1 MDKTWTPEQLAA
13 IENRSDNLLVSAAA
27 GSGKTALLIE
37 RIFRIVI
44 DDHVDVDKLLVLTFT
59 RAAAGEMKNR
69 LNQAFAKALPG
80 AQAQVR
86 SEILRQMNLL
96 ANASISTFH
105 VFCLSL
111 LRQYFFKIDLDPAF
125 AIGNETD
132 MAILRKEAL
141 DQAFELSYEK
151 AEAGQDPHFLALIDK
166 YSGNRDD
173 QTLKELV
180 EQFYFFLSAQP
191 YQEFWCQEAL
201 KNFDIDEKTFFK
213 SHLWGQKTRELVL
226 SKLTVIKNTY
236 LAALKLC
243 EQAEGFEKVADL
255 LSEEL
260 GAATRAL
267 DCFSQ
272 ETDNR
277 VWLDTLKSLEFRR
290 FPSSKKMEP
299 EIKNQIK
306 TLRDQA
312 KDDLKGLIA
321 FYDKGFLLAE
331 LKDLKPLMA
340 RLIDL
345 SFLVK
350 QLYAQ
355 KKMDKNA
362 LDYND
367 LEQFAL
373 KLLDDEAIAQ
383 EVGQRFAYVFIDEY
397 QDTNEMQETIL
408 KKIVRPDNYFMVGD
422 VKQSIYRFRLADP
435 SIFMGKYE
443 RFGDDDGGK
452 LISLNRNFRSAKTV
466 IAGINEIFSAIM
478 SKSLG
483 EIDYN
488 DQVRLYPGL
497 AQNPLQQ
504 NAEIDLIYQPDTADI
519 TEELSKTEL
528 EARFIAQKINSIIGS
543 PLYRSRQ
550 ATEKA
555 VEYRDIGVLLRSL
568 AGREEIFMN
577 VFEEFGIPVYFEG
590 GSQYYESLEIRTILN
605 LLNLLDNGHQ
615 DIILLSVMTSPMG
628 KFTTDDC
635 AVIRISF
642 PDGFFYEAVD
652 AYMKEVDDPLSAR
665 LKSFYQMIEHFRDAS
680 KQLPVEDF
688 LWKVYMETG
697 YFGLVGCLPGGQQR
711 QNNLKI
717 LLKRAGDYKK
727 STLRGLY
734 QFVRFIENMK
744 KHSQD
749 ISPSRSLS
757 AQENVVRLMTV
768 HKSKGLE
775 FPVVFM
781 AGLNQRFNKQDNYR
795 QILFHKNLGI
805 CPTFVD
811 EKSRYKASTIAREV
825 CIDQNL
831 RELLSE
837 EMRILYV
844 GMTRAEEKLHLVAA
858 GKIGDKQAARWKLNP
873 DEQNLTS
880 AAGFIDW
887 IMMAVLKGRQLGQEA
902 ISEFENFTIKQI
914 YDLTQLM
921 PVSQA
926 QKAQGQEFK
935 QVNQAVR
942 EQIDQLLSFDYTS
955 RLKETLP
962 GKMSVTEIKNL
973 QNSAQKKID
982 ANVVIRKKNA
992 LIRQQ
997 KPDFLQ
1003 AQEES
1008 PDALE
1013 RGTALHLFM
1022 EVMDLLSFQKIHL
1035 QAGQNKAGVREF
1047 FLSER
1052 DRLIRDKYLE
1062 PAQAMSIDLELIQ
1075 DFFASAIGKRIL
1087 ASPQIKREWPFTLQ
1101 VEPKSI
1107 RPEWENYQQPILVQ
1121 GIIDCAFMEDDS
1133 WVIVDYKTDLFQDAS
1148 DRLNRIKAYQTQID
1162 FYGQAL
1168 ERLSKNPV
1176 GEKIICFIRQREN
1189 ISLK

>member
-1 MDKTWTPEQLAA
+1 
-13 IENRSDNLLVSAAA
+13 
-27 GSGKTALLIE
+27 
-37 RIFRIVI
+37 
-44 DDHVDVDKLLVLTFT
+44 
-59 RAAAGEMKNR
+59 
-69 LNQAFAKALPG
+69 
-80 AQAQVR
+80 
-86 SEILRQMNLL
+86 
-96 ANASISTFH
+96 
-105 VFCLSL
+105 
-111 LRQYFFKIDLDPAF
+111 
-125 AIGNETD
+125 
-132 MAILRKEAL
+132 
-141 DQAFELSYEK
+141 
-151 AEAGQDPHFLALIDK
+151 
-166 YSGNRDD
+166 
-173 QTLKELV
+173 
-180 EQFYFFLSAQP
+180 
-191 YQEFWCQEAL
+191 
-201 KNFDIDEKTFFK
+201 
-213 SHLWGQKTRELVL
+213 
-226 SKLTVIKNTY
+226 
-236 LAALKLC
+236 
-243 EQAEGFEKVADL
+243 
-255 LSEEL
+255 
-260 GAATRAL
+260 
-267 DCFSQ
+267 
-272 ETDNR
+272 
-277 VWLDTLKSLEFRR
+277 
-290 FPSSKKMEP
+290 
-299 EIKNQIK
+299 
-306 TLRDQA
+306 
-312 KDDLKGLIA
+312 
-321 FYDKGFLLAE
+321 
-331 LKDLKPLMA
+331 
-340 RLIDL
+340 
-345 SFLVK
+345 
-350 QLYAQ
+350 
-355 KKMDKNA
+355 
-362 LDYND
+362 
-367 LEQFAL
+367 
-373 KLLDDEAIAQ
+373 
-383 EVGQRFAYVFIDEY
+383 
-397 QDTNEMQETIL
+397 
-408 KKIVRPDNYFMVGD
+408 
-422 VKQSIYRFRLADP
+422 
-435 SIFMGKYE
+435 
-443 RFGDDDGGK
+443 
-452 LISLNRNFRSAKTV
+452 
-466 IAGINEIFSAIM
+466 
-478 SKSLG
+478 
-483 EIDYN
+483 
-488 DQVRLYPGL
+488 
-497 AQNPLQQ
+497 
-504 NAEIDLIYQPDTADI
+504 
-519 TEELSKTEL
+519 
-528 EARFIAQKINSIIGS
+528 
-543 PLYRSRQ
+543 
-550 ATEKA
+550 

-697 YFGLVGCLPGGQQR
+697 YFVLVGCLPGGQQR

-858 GKIGDKQAARWKLNP
+858 GKIGDKQAARWQLNP

-982 ANVVIRKKNA
+982 ANVLIRKKNA

-1003 AQEES
+1003 AQDQS

-1022 EVMDLLSFQKIHL
+1022 EVMDLLSFQKINL
-1035 QAGQNKAGVREF
+1035 QAGQNKTGVREF

-1062 PAQAMSIDLELIQ
+1062 PAQAMSIDLDLIQ

-1101 VEPKSI
+1101 LEPKSI

>member
-1 MDKTWTPEQLAA
+1 
-13 IENRSDNLLVSAAA
+13 
-27 GSGKTALLIE
+27 
-37 RIFRIVI
+37 
-44 DDHVDVDKLLVLTFT
+44 
-59 RAAAGEMKNR
+59 
-69 LNQAFAKALPG
+69 
-80 AQAQVR
+80 
-86 SEILRQMNLL
+86 
-96 ANASISTFH
+96 
-105 VFCLSL
+105 
-111 LRQYFFKIDLDPAF
+111 
-125 AIGNETD
+125 
-132 MAILRKEAL
+132 
-141 DQAFELSYEK
+141 
-151 AEAGQDPHFLALIDK
+151 
-166 YSGNRDD
+166 
-173 QTLKELV
+173 
-180 EQFYFFLSAQP
+180 
-191 YQEFWCQEAL
+191 
-201 KNFDIDEKTFFK
+201 
-213 SHLWGQKTRELVL
+213 
-226 SKLTVIKNTY
+226 
-236 LAALKLC
+236 
-243 EQAEGFEKVADL
+243 
-255 LSEEL
+255 
-260 GAATRAL
+260 
-267 DCFSQ
+267 
-272 ETDNR
+272 
-277 VWLDTLKSLEFRR
+277 EFRR

-299 EIKNQIK
+299 ELKNQIK
-306 TLRDQA
+306 ALRDQA

-331 LKDLKPLMA
+331 LNDLKPLMA

-345 SFLVK
+345 SFLMK
-350 QLYAQ
+350 QLYDQ
-355 KKMDKNA
+355 KKRDKNV

-373 KLLDDEAIAQ
+373 KLLSDESIAE
-383 EVGQRFAYVFIDEY
+383 EVCQRFAYVFIDEY

-408 KKIVRPDNYFMVGD
+408 KRIVRPDNYFMVGD

-443 RFGDDDGGK
+443 RFGDADGGK
-452 LISLNRNFRSAKTV
+452 LISLNRNFRSAETV

-590 GSQYYESLEIRTILN
+590 GSQYYESLEIRTVLN
-605 LLNLLDNGHQ
+605 LLNLIDNGHQ
-615 DIILLSVMTSPMG
+615 DIVLLSVMMSPIG

-635 AVIRISF
+635 AVIRISS

-652 AYMKEVDDPLSAR
+652 CYIKEVVDPLSAR
-665 LKSFYQMIEHFRDAS
+665 LKSFYQMLERFRDAS
-680 KQLPVEDF
+680 KQEPVEDF
-688 LWKVYMETG
+688 LWKIYMETG

-717 LLKRAGDYKK
+717 LLKRAADYKK

-795 QILFHKNLGI
+795 PLLFHKKLGI
-805 CPTFVD
+805 CPAFVD
-811 EKSRYKASTIAREV
+811 EKNRYKASTIAREV

-844 GMTRAEEKLHLVAA
+844 GMTRAEEKLHLVSA
-858 GKIGDKQAARWKLNP
+858 GKIGDKQAARWQLRP
-873 DEQNLTS
+873 DVQNLTGAS
-880 AAGFIDW
+880 GFIDW
-887 IMMAVLKGRQLGQEA
+887 IMMAVLKGRQLKPEA
-902 ISEFENFTIKQI
+902 VTELEHFTINQI
-914 YDLTQLM
+914 FDLTALM
-921 PVSQA
+921 PMSQV
-926 QKAQGQEFK
+926 QKTKKEESE
-935 QVNQAVR
+935 QVNPIVR
-942 EQIDQLLSFDYTS
+942 EQINQLLSFDYAS
-955 RLKETLP
+955 RFKETLP

-973 QNSAQKKID
+973 QNSSPKKID
-982 ANVVIRKKNA
+982 ANAVIRRQA
-992 LIRQQ
+992 GFIRQQ
-997 KPDFLQ
+997 KPDFLEIQ
-1003 AQEES
+1003 DEI
-1008 PDALE
+1008 PDPLE

-1022 EVMDLLSFQKIHL
+1022 EVMDLSRYQQINL
-1035 QAGQNKAGVREF
+1035 QEDQDKAIIQEF
-1047 FLSER
+1047 LLAER
-1052 DRLIRDKYLE
+1052 DRLIRDKYMGQ
-1062 PAQAMSIDLELIQ
+1062 AQAMSIDLDLIQ

-1087 ASPQIKREWPFTLQ
+1087 ASPKIKREWPFTLQ

-1107 RPEWENYQQPILVQ
+1107 RPEWENYQQSVLVQ
-1121 GIIDCAFMEDDS
+1121 GIIDCAFMEADS
-1133 WVIVDYKTDLFQDAS
+1133 WVIVDYKTDLFQGGN
-1148 DRLNRIKAYQTQID
+1148 DRLNRIKAYQTQIE
-1162 FYGQAL
+1162 FYSQAL
-1168 ERLSKNPV
+1168 ESLTKIPV
-1176 GEKIICFIRQREN
+1176 REKIICFIRQREN